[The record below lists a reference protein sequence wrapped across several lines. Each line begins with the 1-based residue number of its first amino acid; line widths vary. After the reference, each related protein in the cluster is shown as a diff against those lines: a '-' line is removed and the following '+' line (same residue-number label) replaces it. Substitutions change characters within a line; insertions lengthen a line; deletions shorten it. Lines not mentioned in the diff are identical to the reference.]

1 MDSSDSIT
9 DDDKFITDALIDYE
23 VITNVI
29 MLPSLMRCWL
39 MIASPTLRP
48 ATVTVLEAPEV
59 ATVVA
64 VKVTPITNALEM
76 FPRKIVVWRAMMI
89 PLEND

>member
-1 MDSSDSIT
+1 M
-9 DDDKFITDALIDYE
+9 
-23 VITNVI
+23 
-29 MLPSLMRCWL
+29 
-39 MIASPTLRP
+39 
-48 ATVTVLEAPEV
+48 VTVLEAPEE